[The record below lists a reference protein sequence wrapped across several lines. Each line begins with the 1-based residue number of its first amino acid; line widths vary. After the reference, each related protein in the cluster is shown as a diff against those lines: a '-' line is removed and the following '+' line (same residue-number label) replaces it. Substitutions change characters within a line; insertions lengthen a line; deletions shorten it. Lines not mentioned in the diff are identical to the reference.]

1 MPAVGRL
8 WPSDDDDDVD
18 DDGDDEDDDEQTK
31 PGGSGMLLQ
40 RAGTHRATWL
50 QVPAKVGFKV
60 VFVYLPILY
69 FFVFQLQI
77 QDLAKG

>member
-8 WPSDDDDDVD
+8 WPSEDDD
-18 DDGDDEDDDEQTK
+18 DDEDDDKQTK

-50 QVPAKVGFKV
+50 QVPAKV
-60 VFVYLPILY
+60 
-69 FFVFQLQI
+69 
-77 QDLAKG
+77 

>member
-1 MPAVGRL
+1 MECTASGE
-8 WPSDDDDDVD
+8 DDDDDDDND
-18 DDGDDEDDDEQTK
+18 DDKQTK

-69 FFVFQLQI
+69 FFVFSI
-77 QDLAKG
+77 TNPASCKRSIS